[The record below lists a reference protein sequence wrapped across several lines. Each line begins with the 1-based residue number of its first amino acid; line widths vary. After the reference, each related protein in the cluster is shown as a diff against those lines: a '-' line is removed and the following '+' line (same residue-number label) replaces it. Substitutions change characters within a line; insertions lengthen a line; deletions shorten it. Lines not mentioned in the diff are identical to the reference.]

1 MIRRPPRSTRTDT
14 LFPYTTLFRS
24 AQPVAVKQQLVLGV
38 DHGNRILAVHDR
50 AERRFHL
57 HIGDPGGIGSSDR
70 MIAVYLDFDVEPVVD
85 QKDRVGRA
93 RIAAPARQLRRL
105 DRKSKRLNSSPQC
118 AYSMPSSARQQKS
131 IITLYVSEH

>member
-70 MIAVYLDFDVEPVVD
+70 MIAVYPDFDVEPVVD
-85 QKDRVGRA
+85 RRIASGAPALPPQPARFHGSASPVLSPPPRLQIGRRVGWA
-93 RIAAPARQLRRL
+93 KVCEDSVI
-105 DRKSKRLNSSPQC
+105 
-118 AYSMPSSARQQKS
+118 
-131 IITLYVSEH
+131 